1 MNIANLNEKELGS
14 FDKFKNKEIYP
25 LEQFKS
31 DFKDYQLHSELQK
44 EKTNLTKKKEKIPNE
59 LKQELEL
66 TKQGYENF
74 LALCIISGSTFFNK
88 NIGKIKKLDSTKS
101 LLSYRNYENS
111 TENYNYTRNDQQ
123 FQATPDSVSFTLAV
137 LNSMDRLEFQ
147 VNLTQKVSAW
157 VNTIFWLECKRF
169 LRPSKH
175 QLGFHDKLLDR
186 VKDIVNH
193 LDSNKKLHNIKVL
206 LEKLQINFI
215 ELKDGTDPIGFYLVK
230 DNQKQTQYDFDLRL
244 DDKDEH
250 KINIIKINTILAKY
264 KVKNLPSSEQ
274 STAKNPYDQI
284 HAARRASIFDNPTLV
299 NIMKECSEA
308 LGLVLY
314 STLHESLKQRLSYL
328 QFRESASLETLD
340 FESKIESLNK
350 EIYSDEHNEEEL
362 LTTPVEL
369 KDTSE
374 QLSNI
379 SLNIDTDSEF
389 SNDEEIIES
398 TDEAII
404 ESLELTTSLDIETEY
419 NPEDNLGEDVEVD
432 YDTDTYDTNSEEE
445 ASYENN
451 EKSFNEDD
459 YVIIDLLEHLSNK
472 LEMLSNEYIDLYE
485 DLELFVKKAL
495 EITNNPGK
503 VKKVTQSTLDNE
515 EYFKYER
522 GKEYFERLEQELIYE
537 DKIDPKDLSYKLGL
551 IVTLKR
557 SFKG

>member
-157 VNTIFWLECKRF
+157 VNTIFWLECERF
-169 LRPSKH
+169 LRPSIH

-193 LDSNKKLHNIKVL
+193 LDSNKKLHDIKVL
-206 LEKLQINFI
+206 LEKLEINFI
-215 ELKDGTDPIGFYLVK
+215 ELKDGTNPIGFYLVK
-230 DNQKQTQYDFDLRL
+230 GNQKQTQSDFDLRL

-299 NIMKECSEA
+299 HIMKECSEA
-308 LGLVLY
+308 LGLVPY
-314 STLHESLKQRLSYL
+314 GTLHESLKQRLSYL

-389 SNDEEIIES
+389 SNDE
-398 TDEAII
+398 AII
-404 ESLELTTSLDIETEY
+404 ESLELTTSLDIKTDY
-419 NPEDNLGEDVEVD
+419 IPEDNLGEDVEVD
-432 YDTDTYDTNSEEE
+432 YDTDTHDTNSEEE

-451 EKSFNEDD
+451 EKSFNEND

-537 DKIDPKDLSYKLGL
+537 DKIDPKDTSYKLGL

>member
-1 MNIANLNEKELGS
+1 M
-14 FDKFKNKEIYP
+14 F
-25 LEQFKS
+25 
-31 DFKDYQLHSELQK
+31 
-44 EKTNLTKKKEKIPNE
+44 
-59 LKQELEL
+59 
-66 TKQGYENF
+66 
-74 LALCIISGSTFFNK
+74 
-88 NIGKIKKLDSTKS
+88 
-101 LLSYRNYENS
+101 
-111 TENYNYTRNDQQ
+111 
-123 FQATPDSVSFTLAV
+123 
-137 LNSMDRLEFQ
+137 
-147 VNLTQKVSAW
+147 
-157 VNTIFWLECKRF
+157 
-169 LRPSKH
+169 
-175 QLGFHDKLLDR
+175 
-186 VKDIVNH
+186 
-193 LDSNKKLHNIKVL
+193 
-206 LEKLQINFI
+206 
-215 ELKDGTDPIGFYLVK
+215 
-230 DNQKQTQYDFDLRL
+230 
-244 DDKDEH
+244 
-250 KINIIKINTILAKY
+250 
-264 KVKNLPSSEQ
+264 
-274 STAKNPYDQI
+274 
-284 HAARRASIFDNPTLV
+284 ARRASIFDNPTLV